1 MKKFNITAL
10 LIASFTCCSAMAD
23 DFPPFFPENTGD
35 TTVEQTQQPQPTQP
49 TQPVQTGNPA
59 VHQLTQ
65 EEMLYQGQWVSSNG
79 KVFFIF
85 KNELLYIKTPDGV
98 FKTYYRIQNGNL
110 TTCTDIAC
118 QQATGQHT
126 VRFNGNSIIVNLN
139 GSDITFTKLS
149 SQSTSQTQPMPQP
162 APQPVPQPAPQPI
175 PMPTPVP
182 VPTPQPAPV
191 PVQQPPMYIEGFYN
205 CENIHTKEHGI
216 KFYFEF
222 SQNTYKAYME
232 YRGMRNLM
240 EIGIYSIT
248 GNTFNYTIQHAV
260 DPGSIGKTGQNP
272 ITLSAHGFTMTM
284 GGDEGIKV
292 ITTCTR
298 IR

>member
-10 LIASFTCCSAMAD
+10 LIASFTCGSAMAD

-35 TTVEQTQQPQPTQP
+35 TPVEQTQQPQPTQP
-49 TQPVQTGNPA
+49 VQTGNST

-65 EEMLYQGQWVSSNG
+65 EEMLYQGQWTSPSG
-79 KVFFIF
+79 KVIFIF
-85 KNELLYIKTPDGV
+85 KDELLYIKTPDR
-98 FKTYYRIQNGNL
+98 KIYKSYYRIQNGNL
-110 TTCTDIAC
+110 LICGDSAC
-118 QQATGQHT
+118 QQTLGQHA
-126 VRFNGNSIIVNLN
+126 VQYNGNSITV
-139 GSDITFTKLS
+139 DIEGNSVTFSKLS
-149 SQSTSQTQPMPQP
+149 AQGNPQPQPMPQP
-162 APQPVPQPAPQPI
+162 VPQS
-175 PMPTPVP
+175 TP
-182 VPTPQPAPV
+182 VPTPQPAPQPMPV
-191 PVQQPPMYIEGFYN
+191 PTPQPAPAPVNQPPMYIEGFYN
-205 CENIHTKEHGI
+205 CESIHAKQHGI
-216 KFYFEF
+216 KIYFEF
-222 SQNTYKAYME
+222 SQNTYKTYLE